1 MKQSRSLQSPE
12 AVLIKRL
19 SDREWRLANLYSI
32 RDPWG
37 KIVQFTPNEA
47 QVWYAKERHWWNLL
61 TKARRAGFSTRIG
74 LGNLDRAIFNDTQT
88 CGLIDFKLDDG
99 KGKMAILQE
108 AWERIGL
115 HIPGVSQDTRES
127 IHQYIHNK
135 VKLTSRGETWMEWSN
150 GSSYSC
156 STTFRGGTLQALH
169 ISEFGPIC
177 DERPRDAQNIIDGA
191 FPAVATG
198 CTIDIESTYKGPPSG
213 LFYDLIEEAQGRMGA
228 ELHKREFKFL
238 FFGFQM
244 DSKNQL
250 PVGSVHVTPETNK
263 VFAGWEKDGVNLT
276 EEQKMFWANEHRKMK
291 GRAFREWPATPQDM
305 FRAPIEG
312 AIYGDQVSKLKAQG
326 RFGDFYAQD
335 FHPIYA
341 AWDLGHSD
349 STAIWLIQVTKL
361 DFRALAYYESN
372 GQPIDHYAS
381 VIATWERDLEITVA
395 RHLLPHDAAHHSLS
409 GKTFLT
415 EAKSAGLRNCIVVPR
430 TTDKWIGINEA
441 RGLLDSFCFHT
452 RCKHGLQLLASYRKD
467 VKNDNGRFKEQPLHD
482 HTSHCADAF
491 RTFAD
496 AFKLG
501 LASPNSFGERR
512 RGKLEVIKW

>member
-1 MKQSRSLQSPE
+1 MDPE
-12 AVLIKRL
+12 AVLLKKL
-19 SDREWRLANLYSI
+19 SNREWRLKNLYSI

-37 KIVQFTPNEA
+37 KIVHFNPNEA
-47 QVWYAKERHWWNLL
+47 QQWYARERHWWNLL

-88 CGLIDFKLDDG
+88 CGLIDFKMDDA
-99 KGKMAILQE
+99 KMKMAILHE

-115 HIPGVSQDTRES
+115 FAPGLSQSGRE
-127 IHQYIHNK
+127 HLNEYIHTRI
-135 VKLTSRGETWMEWSN
+135 KLTSKGETWMEWSN
-150 GSSYSC
+150 GSSYNC

-228 ELHKREFKFL
+228 DLHQREFKFL

-244 DSKNQL
+244 DSKNKL
-250 PVGSVHVTPETNK
+250 PVGSVHIGDATKK
-263 VFAGWEKDGVNLT
+263 VFDGWRKDGVILS
-276 EEQKMFWANEHRKMK
+276 EEQQCFWANEHRKMK

-312 AIYGDQVSKLKAQG
+312 AIYGEHIAKLKAQG
-326 RFGDFYAQD
+326 RFGDFHPQD
-335 FHPIYA
+335 RFPIYA

-361 DFRALAYYESN
+361 DFRAIAYYECN
-372 GQPIDHYAS
+372 GQPIDHYVS
-381 VIATWERDLEITVA
+381 KIAEWERDLELRVA
-395 RHLLPHDAAHHSLS
+395 RHLLPHDAAHHSPS
-409 GKTFLT
+409 GRTFLT
-415 EAKSAGLRNCIVVPR
+415 DAKSSGLRNLVVVPR
-430 TTDKWIGINEA
+430 TMDKWIGINEA
-441 RGLLDSFCFHT
+441 RSLMDSFCFHART
-452 RCKHGLQLLASYRKD
+452 KHGLQLLASYRKD
-467 VKNDNGRFKEQPLHD
+467 VKNENGRFKEQPLHD

-496 AFKLG
+496 AFKQG
-501 LASPNSFGERR
+501 LASPHMTGEKK
-512 RGKLEVIKW
+512 RGQLEVIKW